1 MAQPTDPSRQVR
13 DGASRWWKLFL
24 VFRTV
29 VTIVDVTVRTVLKLG
44 ENPASSA
51 RRALAELAGWL
62 LHVIRSLMG

>member
-1 MAQPTDPSRQVR
+1 MADPSDPSRHVR

-29 VTIVDVTVRTVLKLG
+29 VTIVDVTVRTLPKLW
-44 ENPASSA
+44 ENPASTA

-62 LHVIRSLMG
+62 LHVIRSLVG